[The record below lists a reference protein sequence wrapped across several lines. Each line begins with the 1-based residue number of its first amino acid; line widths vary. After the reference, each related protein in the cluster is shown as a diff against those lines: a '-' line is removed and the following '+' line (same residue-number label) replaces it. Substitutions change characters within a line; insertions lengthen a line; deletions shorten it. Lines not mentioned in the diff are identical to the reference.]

1 MTPLRKAGMLIEMMP
16 DMNWA
21 TERKTEVM
29 FTANPVC
36 AKRVLNYLAVRYE
49 ARLEFMRSVP

>member
-1 MTPLRKAGMLIEMMP
+1 MLIERIP

-21 TERKTEVM
+21 TERKTDVM

-36 AKRVLNYLAVRYE
+36 AKSVLNYLAVRSE
-49 ARLEFMRSVP
+49 A